1 VDEAVRVSA
10 LAQFYVAEY
19 TAMMD
24 SVSVWKTLQYA
35 LWPILLGAWLLL
47 GEFSTKMPKYMAI
60 WGAAL
65 VLPLGYLAYQAAA
78 IDALSGVLL
87 IERDL
92 RPLAAALVG
101 TDQFW
106 LHERVYRTSRPQS
119 LLWNYAAW
127 PPVLCFG
134 LAFVAL
140 AYRRTTERLSWK
152 DWLGFTLCLLFSVWV
167 TLLTIDERQ
176 LHRQIDAVVAKSSL
190 PTKKTG

>member
-1 VDEAVRVSA
+1 VDESIRVSA

-24 SVSVWKTLQYA
+24 SVSVWKNLQYA
-35 LWPILLGAWLLL
+35 LWPIVLGAWLLL
-47 GEFSTKMPKYMAI
+47 GEFSTKMPKYLAA
-60 WGAAL
+60 WAAAL

-106 LHERVYRTSRPQS
+106 LHERIYRASRPNW
-119 LLWNYAAW
+119 LLWNYAPW
-127 PPVLCFG
+127 PPILCFA
-134 LAFVAL
+134 LVFVVL

-152 DWLGFTLCLLFSVWV
+152 DWLSLAVCLALSVWV
-167 TLLTIDERQ
+167 TLLTIDERR
-176 LHRQIDAVVAKSSL
+176 LHREIDAVVQRVQK
-190 PTKKTG
+190 

>member
-1 VDEAVRVSA
+1 MDESIRVAA

-19 TAMMD
+19 AAMMD

-47 GEFSTKMPKYMAI
+47 WELSRRMPKYFTA
-60 WGAAL
+60 WAGAL

-78 IDALSGVLL
+78 IDALNGVLF

-106 LHERVYRTSRPQS
+106 LHERMYRASRPEA

-127 PPVLCFG
+127 PPVFCFV
-134 LAFVAL
+134 LAL
-140 AYRRTTERLSWK
+140 AVLVYRRRTTGRFLLR
-152 DWLGFTLCLLFSVWV
+152 DLGGFALCLALSGWV
-167 TLLTIDERQ
+167 TSLTIDERR
-176 LHRQIDAVVAKSSL
+176 LHRQIDAAVHVAPAS
-190 PTKKTG
+190 